1 MDATTKA
8 VQRGELGM
16 RIRTDAEIKA
26 YADGYNDAFNQFKE
40 CLKGRK
46 SVVDAVRKMQVFVD
60 AVNNVITPN
69 GEREDGGE

>member
-1 MDATTKA
+1 
-8 VQRGELGM
+8 M

-46 SVVDAVRKMQVFVD
+46 SLADALKKMQVFVS
-60 AVNNVITPN
+60 
-69 GEREDGGE
+69 

>member
-1 MDATTKA
+1 
-8 VQRGELGM
+8 M

-46 SVVDAVRKMQVFVD
+46 SLADALKKMQVFVD

-69 GEREDGGE
+69 GEREDGEA

>member
-1 MDATTKA
+1 
-8 VQRGELGM
+8 M

-46 SVVDAVRKMQVFVD
+46 SLVDALKKMQVFVD

-69 GEREDGGE
+69 GEGEDGEA

>member
-1 MDATTKA
+1 
-8 VQRGELGM
+8 M

-46 SVVDAVRKMQVFVD
+46 SFVDALKKMQVFVD

-69 GEREDGGE
+69 GEREDGDTDD

>member
-1 MDATTKA
+1 
-8 VQRGELGM
+8 M

-40 CLKGRK
+40 CLKGRR
-46 SVVDAVRKMQVFVD
+46 SVIDALKKMQVFVD

-69 GEREDGGE
+69 GEREENEVDE